1 MLARLTPKYTEQ
13 QQAFAKAV
21 TGSATLMRLR
31 GARSMVAASVVER
44 KRARRDLDTLL
55 TAYPG
60 ATSFWWM
67 ACRLAEA
74 DDDKKAA
81 WDALSKARRLAPE
94 NPRFEA
100 MSLLVAAWA
109 LSVAEADEHLSRVRG
124 HFDTAGAEACLMY
137 ALAEI
142 QLARRSKATAR
153 RARWERA
160 HHAAQAGLSQSRS
173 QGLYKNLVAAELLT
187 ATLLAGDKQ
196 TMDILYRAGLA
207 NLAVTS
213 RSTADVVELF
223 TESVRTGIAA

>member
-1 MLARLTPKYTEQ
+1 MLARLAPKYAEQ
-13 QQAFAKAV
+13 QQAFANAV
-21 TGSATLMRLR
+21 TASTTLKRLCD
-31 GARSMVAASVVER
+31 ARSMVTTSVVER
-44 KRARRDLDTLL
+44 RRARKELDALV
-55 TAYPG
+55 AAFPG

-67 ACRLAEA
+67 AFRLAEA
-74 DDDKKAA
+74 DDDEKAA

-109 LSVAEADEHLSRVRG
+109 LSVAEADEHLTRVGGR
-124 HFDTAGAEACLMY
+124 FDTAGAEACLMY

-142 QLARRSKATAR
+142 QLARRSKVEAR
-153 RARWERA
+153 RARWKRA

-173 QGLYKNLVAAELLT
+173 ERLYKNLVAAELLI
-187 ATLLAGDKQ
+187 ATLLAGDRP

-213 RSTADVVELF
+213 SPTADVVELF
-223 TESVRTGIAA
+223 TESVRTAA